1 MIGLRASS
9 GRVSMMPVIVS
20 GSPTMIIAGS
30 SMLVGLAR
38 LSSALM
44 FGSLV
49 AVVATDADAA
59 AAVVV
64 VLWRGTGG
72 ASPAGTS
79 NSQVVT
85 FSELRDTTAVGFSD
99 RFTEPSA
106 KHGDVLRG
114 GNGGAVR
121 LSFAFSASV
130 AICVLL
136 GVALIM
142 AAGV

>member
-49 AVVATDADAA
+49 AVVATDADA